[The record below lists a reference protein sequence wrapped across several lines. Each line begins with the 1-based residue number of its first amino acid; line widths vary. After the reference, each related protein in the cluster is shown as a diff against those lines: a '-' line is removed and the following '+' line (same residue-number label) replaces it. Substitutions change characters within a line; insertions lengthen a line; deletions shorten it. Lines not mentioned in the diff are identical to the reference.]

1 MNSAKIIE
9 VKKLLVKKNF
19 EEATLFIENTFTD
32 MEKSS
37 EILNIL
43 GFSKLQKKNFNDLD
57 LLSAIENFRDCY
69 LKEKNT
75 KQGIEGLANFI
86 VCSNKIHQYK
96 DSIKYF
102 NEVEKLFGYIPKLFS
117 LMAKVYEYLN
127 DLESAIYYLKKII
140 EKESIQ
146 NSNLHLQKYI
156 FLNNFLNNW
165 SQKEFLENTKRL
177 EQAFPNY
184 LEKIPKNLKKNKK
197 IKLAFLSS
205 DIIENHP
212 ITFFLKTI
220 IANVNKDKFELILF
234 SNCQKD
240 KEDKTTKDFKIYFDK
255 WININ
260 DLNDEKATSVIR
272 KNNLDMIIDLMG
284 LTSSNRIGLLK
295 NKLATT
301 QILWLGYNNT
311 SGLNQMD
318 YLIADPNLIKKNED
332 KFYSEKILFLPS
344 IWSCHPGFEILRKK
358 TLSPLIKNKHTTFG
372 SFNNINKISN
382 EVVDVWSKILK
393 DNNNSRLILRSSMS
407 FSYEIL
413 KKKFKQNKV
422 LDSIT
427 FIDTK
432 NTLEDHLECY
442 KEIDIALDPFP
453 YNGVTTS
460 FEAIWMG
467 VPLLTLK
474 GFNPIS
480 RAGVSIN
487 KNINMDYFIAN
498 NQDEYV
504 SKAIDLSNNSKKII
518 EARNYLF
525 DNALSSNLFN
535 TQKFSKE
542 FFETLENINFNN
554 VS

>member
-19 EEATLFIENTFTD
+19 EEVTLFIENTFTD
-32 MEKSS
+32 IEKSS

-43 GFSKLQKKNFNDLD
+43 GYSKLQKKTFNDLD

-102 NEVEKLFGYIPKLFS
+102 NEAEKLFGYIPKLFS

-140 EKESIQ
+140 EKEGIQ

-156 FLNNFLNNW
+156 FLNNYINNW
-165 SQKEFLENTKRL
+165 SQKDFLENTKKL
-177 EQAFPNY
+177 EQAFPQY
-184 LEKIPKNLKKNKK
+184 SKKISINITRNKK

-205 DIIENHP
+205 DIKDNHP
-212 ITFFLKTI
+212 ITSFLKTVV
-220 IANVNKDKFELILF
+220 ANVNKDKFELILF
-234 SNCQKD
+234 SNCKIN
-240 KEDKTTKDFKIYFDK
+240 KEDKTTQNFKIYFDK

-260 DLNDEKATSVIR
+260 DLNDEEATSLIR
-272 KNNLDMIIDLMG
+272 KNNIDIIIDLMG
-284 LTSSNRIGLLK
+284 LSSSNRIGLFK

-311 SGLNQMD
+311 SGINQMD

-344 IWSCHPGFEILRKK
+344 IWSCHSGFEILRKK
-358 TLSPLIKNKHTTFG
+358 TPSPLIKNKHITFG

-393 DNNNSRLILRSSMS
+393 KNNNSKLILKSSMS
-407 FSYEIL
+407 FSNEIL

-427 FIDTK
+427 FMDKK
-432 NTLEDHLECY
+432 NKMEDHLEDY
-442 KEIDIALDPFP
+442 KKIDIALDPFP
-453 YNGVTTS
+453 CNGVTTS

-498 NQDEYV
+498 NQNEYV
-504 SKAIDLSNNSKKII
+504 SKTIELSNNFKKII
-518 EARNYLF
+518 DARNYLF
-525 DNALSSNLFN
+525 DNALGSNLFN

-554 VS
+554 AS